1 MTIRMRPA
9 EGGLGVALCLSQPPD
24 LTALSLLLE
33 ASNIFEPDAIPVANP
48 HRSKAGLRRSADG
61 VADSRRACR
70 LSFMTGPG
78 TAAPN
83 IVTLPTAGFEQR
95 AVALMGGDMVASGLS
110 AVLIANRAPLLRF
123 LRARGAGEDA
133 EDILQELWL
142 KVERLAA
149 EGPIADP
156 RAYLF
161 RMADNL
167 MHDRVRASMRRGH
180 REQAW
185 SEAGY
190 DPAGRD
196 ETPSPERAL
205 AARQKLRRVELALA
219 TLGERS
225 QSIFRRFR
233 IDGVTQSRIA
243 QEEGISV
250 SAVEK
255 HLQRAYRVVAAL
267 AGEEDEAAPVSRSR
281 TR

>member
-1 MTIRMRPA
+1 MLAP
-9 EGGLGVALCLSQPPD
+9 SQRIM
-24 LTALSLLLE
+24 AQSVSL
-33 ASNIFEPDAIPVANP
+33 NIVE
-48 HRSKAGLRRSADG
+48 LRGRGYDDGADG
-61 VADSRRACR
+61 R
-70 LSFMTGPG
+70 M
-78 TAAPN
+78 
-83 IVTLPTAGFEQR
+83 GFR
-95 AVALMGGDMVASGLS
+95 MIASGLS

-123 LRARGAGEDA
+123 LRARGAGDDA

-142 KVERLAA
+142 KVERLEA

-167 MHDRVRASMRRGH
+167 MHDRVRASMRRTS

-185 SEAGY
+185 SEAGF

-196 ETPSPERAL
+196 ETPSAERSL
-205 AARQKLRRVELALA
+205 LARQRLRRVELALA
-219 TLGERS
+219 TLGERT
-225 QSIFRRFR
+225 QVIFRRFR
-233 IDGVTQSRIA
+233 VEGVSQSRIA

-267 AGEEDEAAPVSRSR
+267 VDEADDAAPQSRR
-281 TR
+281 AP

>member
-1 MTIRMRPA
+1 MTYRIATLRIRAGGAVTAIMTRPA
-9 EGGLGVALCLSQPPD
+9 
-24 LTALSLLLE
+24 
-33 ASNIFEPDAIPVANP
+33 PVASTIIALP
-48 HRSKAGLRRSADG
+48 
-61 VADSRRACR
+61 RAHY
-70 LSFMTGPG
+70 
-78 TAAPN
+78 AA
-83 IVTLPTAGFEQR
+83 R
-95 AVALMGGDMVASGLS
+95 ASALMSDVMVSSGLS

-133 EDILQELWL
+133 EDIFQELWL
-142 KVERLAA
+142 KVERLVP

-167 MHDRVRASMRRGH
+167 MHDRVRASMRRAH
-180 REQAW
+180 RERAW
-185 SEAGY
+185 SETGY

-196 ETPSPERAL
+196 EAPSPERAL
-205 AARQKLRRVELALA
+205 EARERLQRVELALA

-233 IDGVTQSRIA
+233 IDGITQSRIA

-255 HLQRAYRVVAAL
+255 HLQRAYRLVAAV
-267 AGEEDEAAPVSRSR
+267 AGEEDEIAPPSRSS